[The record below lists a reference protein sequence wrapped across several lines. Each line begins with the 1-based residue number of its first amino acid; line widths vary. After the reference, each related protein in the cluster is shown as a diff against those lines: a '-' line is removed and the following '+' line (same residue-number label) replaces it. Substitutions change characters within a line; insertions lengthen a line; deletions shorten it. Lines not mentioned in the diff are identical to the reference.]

1 MRPLSRLFER
11 VGRRAL
17 IPLAA
22 VFGGLWVV
30 ALGTDYTHYLKSS
43 VHLVAVAPAPR
54 PTTAELEALP
64 HTTSTADTSH
74 SVVAANTDSATVMLA
89 FTDPGSTQ
97 PRVEGWV
104 KKLSTSFRDD
114 FQQSIDRM
122 GKYTGMITD
131 KLDARG
137 MPHDLI
143 YLAMIESRFEP
154 TARSHASAVGLWQF
168 MASTARR
175 FGLEVGRGVDQRK
188 NPAAST
194 DAALS
199 YLSSLY
205 HRFGSWYLA
214 AAAYNSG
221 EGTVQRALKKVTGR
235 TTGTD
240 ADFFKILPVLPKE
253 TRDYVPKLIATATIA
268 SDPESYGLSAP
279 AASVAH

>member
-1 MRPLSRLFER
+1 MRPISRLLER
-11 VGRRAL
+11 AGRRAL

-22 VFGGLWVV
+22 GIGSLSVA
-30 ALGTDYTHYLKSS
+30 ALGAHYTHYLTSS
-43 VHLVAVAPAPR
+43 THSAIGGDTARPATSAAAVQPDSTAAADSVAGKPVDS
-54 PTTAELEALP
+54 TTAL
-64 HTTSTADTSH
+64 
-74 SVVAANTDSATVMLA
+74 LA

-97 PRVEGWV
+97 PRVESWV
-104 KKLSTSFRDD
+104 HKLSTSLKGDVE
-114 FQQSIDRM
+114 QSLGRM
-122 GKYTGMITD
+122 NKYTDMITA

-175 FGLEVGRGVDQRK
+175 FGLQVGRGVDQRK
-188 NPAAST
+188 SPAAST
-194 DAALS
+194 DAALT
-199 YLSSLY
+199 YLAAL
-205 HRFGSWYLA
+205 HRRFGSWYLA

-221 EGTVQRALKKVTGR
+221 EGTVQRALKKITGR

-240 ADFFKILPVLPKE
+240 ADFFKILPALPKE

-268 SDPESYGLSAP
+268 SDPENYGISAS
-279 AASVAH
+279 AAH

>member
-1 MRPLSRLFER
+1 
-11 VGRRAL
+11 
-17 IPLAA
+17 
-22 VFGGLWVV
+22 
-30 ALGTDYTHYLKSS
+30 
-43 VHLVAVAPAPR
+43 
-54 PTTAELEALP
+54 
-64 HTTSTADTSH
+64 
-74 SVVAANTDSATVMLA
+74 
-89 FTDPGSTQ
+89 
-97 PRVEGWV
+97 
-104 KKLSTSFRDD
+104 
-114 FQQSIDRM
+114 M